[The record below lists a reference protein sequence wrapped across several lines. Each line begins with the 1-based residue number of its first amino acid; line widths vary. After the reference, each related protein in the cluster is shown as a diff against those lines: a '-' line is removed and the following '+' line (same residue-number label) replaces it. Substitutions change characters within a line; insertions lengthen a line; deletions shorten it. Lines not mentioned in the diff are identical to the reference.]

1 MTVPAAP
8 APVADRASRRAP
20 LLVLGLIL
28 LLSLTAALVISG
40 FVQAQQ
46 RGRFERETLAYTLAL
61 KDRVND
67 YDRLLR
73 TARAAWQVHPD
84 LLNET
89 EFVRFVDG
97 IDLMRR
103 YPGVQALAFGVWLP
117 DGDTAALTARL
128 RRTVQ
133 PDYTVR
139 PDDTVRPGSSLG
151 GGASARVARVP
162 VSVIAPASAE
172 NLGALGF
179 DLYSEPVRRAALDG
193 ARQRADL
200 QVSGRTELVQKDDLG
215 RPLPGFLLAL
225 PVWRTAQAG
234 PPEGFLI
241 LAVRA
246 DEFLSN
252 LGPAG
257 LENRLSV
264 SVRLDD
270 QPLTGAIQPGYFQD
284 STTLMLA
291 GRPWTLA
298 YAAPRSFGQDAAAGV
313 PVLVMLAGLLVAGL
327 AYLLV
332 GSQVLARRR
341 AETLNVSLGQAQAQ
355 QEQARAEFES
365 IFQSMQDAAAFT
377 DPQGQIR
384 LVNRALERQF
394 GHPASALIG
403 QPLSALHLDTRLEE
417 RQTFQALTTPYRRA
431 DGSVF
436 SGEAQR
442 SAVQDAGG
450 ERLGLLEVV
459 RDVSERV
466 SAEQAVARGERRYRG
481 VLDAIPHILQ
491 VSDGV
496 GRVTYVN
503 TQHRDLLG
511 GQDLS
516 ARMTPEG
523 RAAFEHLWQEVRE
536 RGAVGQYAAS
546 AEVQLQVGG
555 SEVGGEPE
563 SAGSRRWFTVR
574 LSPIR
579 IGDSAEG
586 SVGQGQDGTE
596 GGEADQTEEW
606 ITSATDIHDRLIAE
620 RRAQRGEERHRSV
633 LEGLPQIVWQAD
645 PQGDSLSFNRRW
657 EQYVGPERASGGFL
671 GLLHPEDR
679 ADYQRGW
686 AAAIRSGR
694 PFEAEH
700 RLLSA
705 GGRYRNFVTRGLP
718 VLDPA
723 GAVLEWVGTSTDV
736 DDSVYEEN
744 AARLL
749 ADVAGDLA
757 TRRPEIRP
765 TTSRPHV
772 MAPLLM
778 PPYLTAP
785 SRPAVYRAA
794 LGRLTA
800 RFAEG
805 AALWSIRDGSIRDG
819 SIRDGSA
826 QERAAQTTLPE
837 LLASASLHSAWQTG
851 HMRAFLDGLLEQVI
865 RSEDPLFI
873 PSHPLLH
880 GVNATGALLYPLLGA
895 GGRLC
900 GVLGLFYRQ
909 ELTGR
914 DHDLAQEIS
923 GRFAAALDND
933 ALQERVAGAQ
943 RELQALNLS
952 LEDRVQRRTEE
963 LEHANQELEAFSYSV
978 SHDLRTP
985 LRHIVGFGDLLGKEL
1000 LNQQTRSEQEGAAGG
1015 GGLSA
1020 KGQRY
1025 LSIITESAG
1034 RMSQLI
1040 DDLLEFSRMGRQEL
1054 RRERVDLLTLL
1065 KTGWEQLEPDREGR
1079 HITFT
1084 LPDTLPAVPGDAGL
1098 LGLVVT
1104 NLLSNA
1110 IKYTRTRD
1118 HATVDVSA
1126 QVDAGAGRGGAIT
1139 LTVRDNG
1146 VGFNPEYLDKLFGVF
1161 QRLHRADEFEGIGI
1175 GLANVRRI
1183 VTRHGGRVG
1192 ADARPDEWAEF
1203 WITLPLDAGT
1213 LDAGTLDVGALAG
1226 SPDTASTANTETA
1239 GQTNVERA

>member
-1 MTVPAAP
+1 MSAP
-8 APVADRASRRAP
+8 APAIPPAARAARRAP
-20 LLVLGLIL
+20 LLVMGLIL

-61 KDRVND
+61 KDRVSD

-84 LLNET
+84 LLDEA

-97 IDLMRR
+97 IDLVRR
-103 YPGVQALAFGVWLP
+103 YPGVQALGFGTWLP
-117 DGDTAALTARL
+117 GGETAALTARL
-128 RRTVQ
+128 RRSVA
-133 PDYTVR
+133 PDYAVR
-139 PDDTVRPGSSLG
+139 EGPEPQT
-151 GGASARVARVP
+151 ARVP
-162 VSVIAPASAE
+162 ISVIAPPNAE

-179 DLYSEPVRRAALDG
+179 DLYSESVRRAALDL
-193 ARQRADL
+193 ARANADV
-200 QVSGRTELVQKDDLG
+200 QASGRVPLVQRG
-215 RPLPGFLLAL
+215 ESGQPLPGFLLML
-225 PVWRTAQAG
+225 PVWPEGQAAGQTAE
-234 PPEGFLI
+234 PEGFVYM
-241 LAVRA
+241 AVRA
-246 DEFLSN
+246 DQFLGE
-252 LGPAG
+252 LRPPG
-257 LENRLSV
+257 LENGLSV
-264 SVRLDD
+264 GVALAG
-270 QPLTGAIQPGYFQD
+270 QPLAQAEGPAYFRD
-284 STTLMLA
+284 ELSLTLA
-291 GRPWTLA
+291 GQPWTLS

-313 PVLVMLAGLLVAGL
+313 PVLVLLAGLLISGL

-332 GSQVLARRR
+332 GAQVLARSR
-341 AETLNVSLGQAQAQ
+341 AEALNVSLGQARAR
-355 QEQARAEFES
+355 QEQARAEFEA

-377 DPQGQIR
+377 GPRGQIR

-403 QPLSALHLDTRLEE
+403 QPLSALHRDPQLAAG
-417 RQTFQALTTPYRRA
+417 QTFQLLTTPYRRA

-459 RDVSERV
+459 RDVSERLA
-466 SAEQAVARGERRYRG
+466 AEQAVVRGERRYRG

-491 VSDGV
+491 VSDGA

-503 TQHRDLLG
+503 TQHRELLG
-511 GQDLS
+511 GDHLR

-523 RAAFEHLWQEVRE
+523 RAAFERLWQEVRE
-536 RGAVGQYAAS
+536 RGAVGQHTAS
-546 AEVQLQVGG
+546 AEVELQVEGG
-555 SEVGGEPE
+555 K
-563 SAGSRRWFTVR
+563 RRWFTLR

-579 IGDSAEG
+579 LADDPG
-586 SVGQGQDGTE
+586 SGPGAQP
-596 GGEADQTEEW
+596 TEEW
-606 ITSATDIHDRLIAE
+606 IASATDIHDRLTAE
-620 RRAQRGEERHRSV
+620 RRAQRNEERYRSV

-645 PQGDSLSFNRRW
+645 PQGESLSFNRRW
-657 EQYVGPERASGGFL
+657 EEYVGPERATAGFL

-679 ADYQRGW
+679 ADYQRRW
-686 AAAIRSGR
+686 AAAVRSGQ

-700 RLLSA
+700 RLRSA
-705 GGRYRNFVTRGLP
+705 GGRYRSFVTRGLP
-718 VLDPA
+718 IRDPA
-723 GAVLEWVGTSTDV
+723 GTVLEWVGTSTDV
-736 DDSVYEEN
+736 DDSVAEEN

-749 ADVAGDLA
+749 ADISEDLTA
-757 TRRPEIRP
+757 RRPEPRLQPARP
-765 TTSRPHV
+765 PASP
-772 MAPLLM
+772 PL
-778 PPYLTAP
+778 PPYLSAAA
-785 SRPAVYRAA
+785 SGRPAAYRAA

-800 RFAEG
+800 RFVEG
-805 AALWSIRDGSIRDG
+805 AALWSTQAGAARNG
-819 SIRDGSA
+819 
-826 QERAAQTTLPE
+826 AAQASAPE
-837 LLASASLHSAWQTG
+837 LLAASSLHPAWQTG
-851 HMRAFLDGLLEQVI
+851 HMRTFLDGLLAQVI

-880 GVNATGALLYPLLGA
+880 GVGCAGALLYPLLGA

-963 LEHANQELEAFSYSV
+963 LEHANHELEAFSYSV

-1000 LNQQTRSEQEGAAGG
+1000 LGQQASGAGAGADG
-1015 GGLSA
+1015 GSGLSA
-1020 KGQRY
+1020 KAQRY
-1025 LSIITESAG
+1025 LGIITDSAG

-1054 RRERVDLLTLL
+1054 RRESVDLRALFQAR
-1065 KTGWEQLEPDREGR
+1065 WDALEPDREGR
-1079 HITFT
+1079 RITLT
-1084 LPDTLPAVPGDAGL
+1084 LPGTLPRVPGDAAL
-1098 LGLVVT
+1098 LGLAVT

-1110 IKYTRTRD
+1110 IKYTRTRE
-1118 HATVDVSA
+1118 HATIDVSA
-1126 QVDAGAGRGGAIT
+1126 QTDAGSVT

-1183 VTRHGGRVG
+1183 VNRHGGRVG
-1192 ADARPDEWAEF
+1192 ADARPGEWAEF
-1203 WITLPLDAGT
+1203 WITLPLDGPPAPLPAAVAG
-1213 LDAGTLDVGALAG
+1213 
-1226 SPDTASTANTETA
+1226 
-1239 GQTNVERA
+1239 ERA

>member
-1 MTVPAAP
+1 MTVPAPLASS
-8 APVADRASRRAP
+8 AARAAQRAP
-20 LLVLGLIL
+20 LLVMGLIL

-84 LLNET
+84 LLDEA

-97 IDLMRR
+97 IDLVRR
-103 YPGVQALAFGVWLP
+103 YPGVQALGFGTWLP
-117 DGDTAALTARL
+117 DGDAAALTARL
-128 RRTVQ
+128 RRTVT

-139 PDDTVRPGSSLG
+139 EGSEPQT
-151 GGASARVARVP
+151 ARVP
-162 VSVIAPASAE
+162 ISVIAPPNAE
-172 NLGALGF
+172 NLDALGF
-179 DLYSEPVRRAALDG
+179 DLYSEPGRRAALNL
-193 ARQRADL
+193 ARANADV
-200 QVSGRTELVQKDDLG
+200 QASGRVSLVQRDETGEL
-215 RPLPGFLLAL
+215 LTGFLLML
-225 PVWRTAQAG
+225 PVWPEGQAAGQTAE
-234 PPEGFLI
+234 PEGFVYM
-241 LAVRA
+241 AVRA
-246 DEFLSN
+246 DQFLGDLRPPGLQDGLSVGVE
-252 LGPAG
+252 LGGQPLAQAAGPAYFHDG
-257 LENRLSV
+257 LS
-264 SVRLDD
+264 
-270 QPLTGAIQPGYFQD
+270 LT
-284 STTLMLA
+284 LA
-291 GRPWTLA
+291 GQPWSLS

-313 PVLVMLAGLLVAGL
+313 PVLVMLAGLLISGL

-332 GSQVLARRR
+332 GAQVLARSR
-341 AETLNVSLGQAQAQ
+341 AEALNVSLGQARAR
-355 QEQARAEFES
+355 QEQARAEFEA
-365 IFQSMQDAAAFT
+365 IFQSMQDPAAFT

-394 GHPASALIG
+394 GYPAAALIG
-403 QPLSALHLDTRLEE
+403 QPLSVLHCDARLAE
-417 RQTFQALTTPYRRA
+417 RQTFQVLTTPYRRA
-431 DGSVF
+431 DDSVF

-459 RDVSERV
+459 RDVSERLA
-466 SAEQAVARGERRYRG
+466 AEQAVQRGERRYRG

-491 VSDGV
+491 VSDGA

-503 TQHRDLLG
+503 TQHRELLG
-511 GQDLS
+511 GADLS

-523 RAAFEHLWQEVRE
+523 RAASERLWQEVRE
-536 RGAVGQYAAS
+536 RGAVGQHTAS
-546 AEVQLQVGG
+546 AEVQLQVQGG
-555 SEVGGEPE
+555 K
-563 SAGSRRWFTVR
+563 RRWFTLR

-579 IGDSAEG
+579 MED
-586 SVGQGQDGTE
+586 DTK
-596 GGEADQTEEW
+596 GGAGAQPTEEW
-606 ITSATDIHDRLIAE
+606 ITSATDIHDRLTAE
-620 RRAQRGEERHRSV
+620 RRAQRNEERYRSV

-645 PQGDSLSFNRRW
+645 PRGESLSFNRRW
-657 EQYVGPERASGGFL
+657 EEYVGPERATAGFL

-679 ADYQRGW
+679 ADYQRRW
-686 AAAIRSGR
+686 AAAIRSGQ

-700 RLLSA
+700 RLRSA
-705 GGRYRNFVTRGLP
+705 AGRYRSFVTRGLP
-718 VLDPA
+718 ILDPS

-736 DDSVYEEN
+736 DDSVAEEN

-749 ADVAGDLA
+749 ADISEDLA
-757 TRRPEIRP
+757 ARRPEPRLQPVRP
-765 TTSRPHV
+765 SAAP
-772 MAPLLM
+772 PLLL
-778 PPYLTAP
+778 PPYLSAP
-785 SRPAVYRAA
+785 AQGRPAVYRAA

-805 AALWSIRDGSIRDG
+805 AALWSIRAGP
-819 SIRDGSA
+819 
-826 QERAAQTTLPE
+826 PE
-837 LLASASLHSAWQTG
+837 LLASSALHPAWQTG
-851 HMRAFLDGLLEQVI
+851 HMRTFLEGLLEQVI
-865 RSEDPLFI
+865 RTEDPLFL

-880 GVNATGALLYPLLGA
+880 GVSCTGALLYPLLGA

-933 ALQERVAGAQ
+933 ALQERVAQAQ

-963 LEHANQELEAFSYSV
+963 LEHANHELEAFSYSV

-1000 LNQQTRSEQEGAAGG
+1000 LSQQARSEREGTGTG

-1025 LSIITESAG
+1025 LNIITDSAG

-1054 RRERVDLLTLL
+1054 RRESVDLRALL
-1065 KTGWEQLEPDREGR
+1065 KTGWDALEPDREGR
-1079 HITFT
+1079 QITLT
-1084 LPDTLPAVPGDAGL
+1084 LPETLPQVPGDAAL

-1110 IKYTRTRD
+1110 IKYTRTRE
-1118 HATVDVSA
+1118 HAVIDVSA
-1126 QVDAGAGRGGAIT
+1126 QADARSVT

-1192 ADARPDEWAEF
+1192 ADARHGEWAEF
-1203 WITLPLDAGT
+1203 WITLPLDGPPEPLPAAAAG
-1213 LDAGTLDVGALAG
+1213 
-1226 SPDTASTANTETA
+1226 
-1239 GQTNVERA
+1239 ERA